1 MIFNIFRNVAT
12 DTIQQE
18 LIFTGSEEGKLL
30 ALKQLVL
37 DGRIRPPVLIFVQSK
52 ERAQQLFR
60 ELLFDGLNVDAIH
73 SDRTQI
79 QRNRTVEKF
88 RTGEIWILITTELM
102 SRGIDFKG
110 VNLVINY
117 DFPQSITSY
126 IHRIGR
132 TGRAGRKGEAITFYT
147 EQDFEFLR
155 AIANVMK
162 ASGCDSVP
170 QWIFDSLK
178 APKKQKK
185 KQIEKHGV
193 KRDPIEKP
201 NPQKE
206 KKFKKKNFKKQKIQN
221 GESSNSQEME

>member
-1 MIFNIFRNVAT
+1 MINFKALRNVAT
-12 DTIQQE
+12 HTIKQE

-37 DGRIRPPVLIFVQSK
+37 EGRIHPPVLIFVQSK

-60 ELLFDGLNVDAIH
+60 ELILDGLNVDAIH
-73 SDRTQI
+73 SDRTQA

-88 RTGEIWILITTELM
+88 RTGEVWILITTELM

-132 TGRAGRKGEAITFYT
+132 TGRAGRQGEAITFYT

-155 AIANVMK
+155 SIANVMK

-170 QWIFDSLK
+170 QWIFDSLRP
-178 APKKQKK
+178 PKKQRKKEFEKHAIKRESIERGSFSNRKK
-185 KQIEKHGV
+185 KKLM
-193 KRDPIEKP
+193 KRKKSLKLQ
-201 NPQKE
+201 NPKKE
-206 KKFKKKNFKKQKIQN
+206 I
-221 GESSNSQEME
+221 